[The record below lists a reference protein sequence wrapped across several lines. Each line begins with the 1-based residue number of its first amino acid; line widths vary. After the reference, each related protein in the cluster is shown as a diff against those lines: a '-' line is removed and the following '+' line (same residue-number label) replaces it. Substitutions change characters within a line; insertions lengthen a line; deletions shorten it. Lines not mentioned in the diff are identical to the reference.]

1 MVGSSRQQP
10 RHIEGSLPKWFK
22 GVLSS
27 PCRIPSSWPGFSLDL
42 HPETGW
48 QPVHC
53 PHRVTQVEGTA
64 MLLMHGDTTALGTV
78 YLIRLIGEIEA

>member
-1 MVGSSRQQP
+1 MRQQP
-10 RHIEGSLPKWFK
+10 RHIEESLPKQFK

-27 PCRIPSSWPGFSLDL
+27 PRRVPSSWPAFSLDL
-42 HPETGW
+42 HPETGR

-53 PHRVTQVEGTA
+53 LGRITRVGGKA
-64 MLLMHGDTTALGTV
+64 MLLTHGDTPAPGTM